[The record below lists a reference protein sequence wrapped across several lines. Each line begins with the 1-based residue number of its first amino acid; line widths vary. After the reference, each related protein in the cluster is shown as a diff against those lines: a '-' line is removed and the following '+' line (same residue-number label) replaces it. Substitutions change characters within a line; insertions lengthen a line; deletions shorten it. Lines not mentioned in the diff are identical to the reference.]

1 MSPEATPAPCART
14 ELIIPGPAEA
24 LAGLLD
30 VEPPRDTLPPLWHI
44 VYLLERPRQSDL
56 GLDGH
61 PRNGIPAPPGPGFAR
76 MFAGGRLTTRRPLR
90 IGLPATR
97 TTWLASSEHKT
108 GRSGPLTF
116 MTVRSTI
123 EQDGAVSIVEESDIV
138 YRAARRE
145 SVTSRPATQ
154 AALPQS
160 TDEPIVAAVEI
171 DANPALLFR
180 FSALT
185 YNAHRI
191 HYDRDFAVSEGH
203 PDLLV
208 HGPLQAL
215 LMTEA
220 LRRAG
225 VSFQDVQFSYRLVA
239 PALARQRITAGATPH
254 GSGWTVQV
262 RNGAGQVT
270 ATGELPA
277 KSS

>member
-1 MSPEATPAPCART
+1 MIAEATPAPCART

-24 LAGLLD
+24 LAGLLG
-30 VEPPRDTLPPLWHI
+30 VEPPRETLPALWHI

-61 PRNGIPAPPGPGFAR
+61 PRSGIPAPPGPGFAR
-76 MFAGGRLTTRRPLR
+76 MFAGGRVTTRRPLR
-90 IGLPATR
+90 FGLPATR
-97 TTWLASSEHKT
+97 KTWLASSEPKT
-108 GRSGPLTF
+108 GRSGLLTF
-116 MTVRSTI
+116 ATVRSTL
-123 EQDGAVSIVEESDIV
+123 EQDGVVAIVEESDIV
-138 YRAARRE
+138 YRAAGSR
-145 SVTSRPATQ
+145 SVTPRPAAQ
-154 AALPQS
+154 AGTPQS
-160 TDEPIVAAVEI
+160 IGERIVAAVEI

-191 HYDRDFAVSEGH
+191 HYDRDFAISEGH

-239 PALARQRITAGATPH
+239 PALARQRITASATLH
-254 GSGWTVQV
+254 GSGWAAQV
-262 RNGAGQVT
+262 RDHAGRVT
-270 ATGELPA
+270 ATGDLSA
-277 KSS
+277 KCG

>member
-1 MSPEATPAPCART
+1 MSTEANPGTCVRT
-14 ELIIPGPAEA
+14 ELITPGPAEA
-24 LAGLLD
+24 LAGLLE

-76 MFAGGRLTTRRPLR
+76 MFAGGRVTTREPLR
-90 IGLPATR
+90 IGRPAIR

-108 GRSGPLTF
+108 GRSGQLTF
-116 MTVRSTI
+116 VTVRSTV
-123 EQDGAVSIVEESDIV
+123 EQDGVVSIVEESDIV
-138 YRAARRE
+138 YRAARNE
-145 SVTSRPATQ
+145 SVTSRSVTQ
-154 AALPQS
+154 AATPRT
-160 TDEPIVAAVEI
+160 TDDRIVATVDIEA
-171 DANPALLFR
+171 DPTLLFR

-191 HYDRDFAVSEGH
+191 HYDRDYAMSEGH

-225 VSFQDVQFSYRLVA
+225 VSLQNLQFSYRLVS
-239 PALARQRITAGATPH
+239 PAVARQRLSAGAIRH
-254 GSGWTVQV
+254 GGSWTVQV
-262 RNGAGQVT
+262 CDEAGQVT
-270 ATGELPA
+270 ATGELSA
-277 KSS
+277 RRG